1 MKKFVKKH
9 LSLVVAIAI
18 FILVF
23 IAFLILKS
31 VFFPS
36 EAKAIY
42 GDRLKGIENVK
53 ISDETKKKVEN
64 KLSEQTSKVKVR
76 VAGKLIYIDMTVTG
90 EVDVNAAKNLANS
103 ALEEFTEEEKGFYD
117 IQVIIESDTNT
128 TQFPIIGYK
137 HHSKAAY
144 TWTKDR

>member
-1 MKKFVKKH
+1 MKKFIKKH
-9 LSLVVAIAI
+9 LSLIVAIAI
-18 FILVF
+18 FVLVF

-31 VFFPS
+31 VLFPS

-42 GDRLKGIENVK
+42 GNRLEGIEKVK
-53 ISDETKKKVEN
+53 ISDETKKKVED
-64 KLSEQTSKVKVR
+64 KLSEQTSKVNVR

-103 ALEEFTEEEKGFYD
+103 ALEEFTDKEKEFYD
-117 IQVIIESDTNT
+117 IQAIIESDTDT
-128 TQFPIIGYK
+128 EHFPIIGYK
-137 HHSKAAY
+137 HHSKTAY